1 MKLKE
6 GTLLQGGRYRIDR
19 VLGQGG
25 FGITYLGEHVM
36 LGNKLAIKEF
46 FMKDLCNRDAETS
59 GVSVGSE
66 GSREIVERF
75 RMKFIKEARSIY
87 RLKHKH
93 IIHVI
98 DVFEENGTAYYV
110 MEYIGGGSLADK
122 VRTGVLPETDAV
134 RYIRQVASALEYVH
148 SKSVMHLD
156 VKPANILLDEKD
168 NAVLIDFGLAKQ
180 YDNEGHQTST
190 TPVGISHGYAP
201 LEQYRRGG
209 VSTFSPATDI
219 YSLGATLYKLVT
231 GLTPPEASDVY
242 DDGLPPM
249 PETISVTVRE
259 AIEKAMQPRRKE
271 RPQSIAEFLF
281 LLDSYYNVSDME
293 DVECTLVNA
302 VNNDE
307 NVQSVSIDKGLVND
321 KQQNPFNWKIL
332 AGILFSI
339 LCIIFIVVLFYNN
352 NNSKEEQ
359 QYAVRQD
366 SIALAEQQKRE
377 YLNEVVKGMKEA
389 EQRHLDSIAIAEK
402 IRTDSLLLV
411 AKYQLVEQ
419 RRRDSIAA
427 VFAERELQAR
437 RKDSIARL
445 PGELYVN
452 TNPAGATVTLDGKQ
466 KIGTTP
472 ISAYKLKKGKYTIQI
487 SKDGYKPISMN
498 VKISSEPSV
507 INEVLAK
514 NVYPKLP
521 ALETSMS
528 SNHSKPAASLKHSV
542 TCVVVDISSETPDAI
557 NHLANCYMHGSKE
570 YNITQNRTEA
580 AKLFRKAAELGDR
593 YAQGNLAVCYL
604 FGEGVQKDYYEAVKW
619 LHKAAS
625 QGYDVAQN
633 NLGVCYERGF
643 GVTSNSYEAFK
654 WYRMA
659 AEKNNDDAQYNLAVC
674 YEYGYGVTK
683 SIDNAVK
690 WYKKSERAEAK
701 AALKRLGR

>member
-231 GLTPPEASDVY
+231 GLTPPEASDVN

-249 PETISVTVRE
+249 PETISVAVRE

-359 QYAVRQD
+359 QYALHQD

-528 SNHSKPAASLKHSV
+528 SNHSKPAASLKHV
-542 TCVVVDISSETPDAI
+542 TSATVVDISSGTPEAI
-557 NHLANCYMHGSKE
+557 NHLAYCYMYGSKE

-580 AKLFRKAAELGDR
+580 VKLFRKAAELGNS

-625 QGYDVAQN
+625 QGYDDAQN

-659 AEKNNDDAQYNLAVC
+659 AEKNNADAQYNLAVC
-674 YEYGYGVTK
+674 YEYGYGVAK
-683 SIDNAVK
+683 SIDNAVN